1 MIFTSYKF
9 IAYFILGWPK
19 SSAQF
24 FHAVR
29 EKSEHKLS
37 GQPNIFNLLSHL
49 MMEWLITPTR
59 DLKRFWVI
67 PLTGTNKSQSWSNFV
82 T

>member
-24 FHAVR
+24 FHAIR

-49 MMEWLITPTR
+49 MME
-59 DLKRFWVI
+59 
-67 PLTGTNKSQSWSNFV
+67 
-82 T
+82 

>member
-9 IAYFILGWPK
+9 IACFILGWPE

-24 FHAVR
+24 FHAIM

-37 GQPNIFNLLSHL
+37 GQPNIFNL
-49 MMEWLITPTR
+49 
-59 DLKRFWVI
+59 
-67 PLTGTNKSQSWSNFV
+67 
-82 T
+82 